1 MSSEN
6 VEIEENL
13 PTFGEFGLRSEIMQ
27 SINFAGFKNPSPI
40 QSMVIPVIMEGR
52 DVVGQAH
59 TGTGKTAAFTLPLL
73 DKLSQGEKAKP
84 LEACLAA

>member
-40 QSMVIPVIMEGR
+40 QSMVIPVIS
-52 DVVGQAH
+52 
-59 TGTGKTAAFTLPLL
+59 F
-73 DKLSQGEKAKP
+73 
-84 LEACLAA
+84 